1 MYDKGEIHDGE
12 IKFKKHS
19 IILCVILAILAAM
32 VLRQIEA
39 DAPLN
44 RFFSILRASIYIG
57 MFIAWGVSIH
67 RRIVQPQVSRYLIAI
82 SALMVFWIILRT
94 IRYSLNDCIWL
105 IRYLW
110 YLYYLPLLFIPLLGV
125 FIALSLGKAE
135 NYRLPKWT
143 ALFYIPTVVLLLLVV
158 TNDLHQ
164 YVFIFPADAIVWMND
179 YHHAIG

>member
-1 MYDKGEIHDGE
+1 MAQSNS
-12 IKFKKHS
+12 KKHS

-44 RFFSILRASIYIG
+44 RIFNILRASIYIE

-94 IRYSLNDCIWL
+94 IRYSI
-105 IRYLW
+105 
-110 YLYYLPLLFIPLLGV
+110 
-125 FIALSLGKAE
+125 E
-135 NYRLPKWT
+135 
-143 ALFYIPTVVLLLLVV
+143 
-158 TNDLHQ
+158 
-164 YVFIFPADAIVWMND
+164 
-179 YHHAIG
+179 